1 MFFNVCFLI
10 IFIVLNTFYF
20 IKEFYSIKRLF
31 LGYKSIIYNDIFL
44 LISIVFYFITILM
57 SFINYNIFKYL
68 NYLSMLLLLLFLPKV
83 VIKLSKRG
91 IRQIVLSF
99 LLVLIIVFIK
109 EKYIFLFLPFIAI
122 FIVIISYYLL
132 LPFESIINNYYIKK
146 AKNKLMKVNP
156 IVIGVTG
163 SFSKTTFKLYLHHV
177 LKQKYRVEV
186 SFKNYNTLLGLT
198 RFINEEM
205 SNFPE
210 IIICEIGIDEPF
222 SMHKFSK
229 LLNLDIAC
237 ILGVGKVHLATF
249 KSENNIVKSKAQ
261 IDNLLKKD
269 GIVFINDKY
278 DTLKDYPY
286 KHKKIYYKE
295 KILSEKFTSFQKNII
310 SGVIEVATFLNI
322 DETTIY
328 KSLKS
333 LPSIKRRKEI
343 KKQDNLTVIDDSYNI
358 NYDGFLSSIKK
369 LEEIKGIKIVI
380 TGGLIELGK
389 SFYKDNYNLGKNMQN
404 IDILILVSKNKRHPL
419 GKGYKN
425 NFNKLYIV
433 SSLKKAYNI
442 VNQIKE
448 EKVVLL
454 SAKGEDFLIN

>member
-83 VIKLSKRG
+83 IIKLSKRG

-163 SFSKTTFKLYLHHV
+163 SFSKTTFK
-177 LKQKYRVEV
+177 
-186 SFKNYNTLLGLT
+186 
-198 RFINEEM
+198 
-205 SNFPE
+205 
-210 IIICEIGIDEPF
+210 II
-222 SMHKFSK
+222 
-229 LLNLDIAC
+229 
-237 ILGVGKVHLATF
+237 
-249 KSENNIVKSKAQ
+249 
-261 IDNLLKKD
+261 
-269 GIVFINDKY
+269 
-278 DTLKDYPY
+278 
-286 KHKKIYYKE
+286 
-295 KILSEKFTSFQKNII
+295 FTSCFK
-310 SGVIEVATFLNI
+310 T
-322 DETTIY
+322 
-328 KSLKS
+328 
-333 LPSIKRRKEI
+333 
-343 KKQDNLTVIDDSYNI
+343 
-358 NYDGFLSSIKK
+358 
-369 LEEIKGIKIVI
+369 KI
-380 TGGLIELGK
+380 
-389 SFYKDNYNLGKNMQN
+389 
-404 IDILILVSKNKRHPL
+404 
-419 GKGYKN
+419 
-425 NFNKLYIV
+425 
-433 SSLKKAYNI
+433 
-442 VNQIKE
+442 
-448 EKVVLL
+448 
-454 SAKGEDFLIN
+454 